1 MPKKQ
6 TREGEGLTA
15 ACTCSLNVML
25 QIQCSTY
32 RHISV
37 KKKKKKNSKEC
48 GQSCLIT
55 ARRKQR
61 YTAVKGCVH
70 TRDGCLL
77 ALTVFTRKSRKDEEK
92 MLSPY
97 ICCTATGALCPSWR
111 QREGGGRLKKHTKS
125 KPLSQATG
133 TNQKNQKK
141 TKSLNAEQNKKKKN
155 KTTKRRTEK
164 THWEQTERDVE
175 DGLQMGTI
183 F

>member
-1 MPKKQ
+1 M
-6 TREGEGLTA
+6 TA
-15 ACTCSLNVML
+15 ARTCSLNVML

-32 RHISV
+32 RHVSV
-37 KKKKKKNSKEC
+37 KKKNSKEC

-133 TNQKNQKK
+133 TNQKNQ
-141 TKSLNAEQNKKKKN
+141 NKKKS
-155 KTTKRRTEK
+155 KRRAKQKEK
-164 THWEQTERDVE
+164 KQNNKKKNRKNPLRTDRERCGGWASNGYHLLVFSR
-175 DGLQMGTI
+175 GCLL